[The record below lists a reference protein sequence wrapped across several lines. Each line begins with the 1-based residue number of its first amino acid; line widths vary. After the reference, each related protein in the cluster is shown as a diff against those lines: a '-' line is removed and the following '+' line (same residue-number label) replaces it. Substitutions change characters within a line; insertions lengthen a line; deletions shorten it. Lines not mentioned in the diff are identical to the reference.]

1 MTARRQRIQVDSHA
15 VGGARRAGEIVEV
28 LGSPERPRYRVRWE
42 DGRETIVY
50 PGSDASLSLRRQAQ
64 AGAGGRSAR
73 PETRGP
79 KRGAAPAEPPPAAGV
94 RAEPGDRLVIH
105 AHRVGGPSRDAE
117 ILEALGPD
125 GRPPFRVRWE
135 DSGAETLFFPGSDA
149 AVEHL
154 ARAKTRRRRPAPGA
168 GRRAP

>member
-1 MTARRQRIQVDSHA
+1 MTARRDSIRVDSRA

-28 LGSPERPRYRVRWE
+28 LGSPDRVRYRVRWE
-42 DGRETIVY
+42 DGHETIVY
-50 PGSDASLSLRRQAQ
+50 PGSDASLSLPREAPAARGGRARAKKERAPK
-64 AGAGGRSAR
+64 AGAGAGEQPAPSA
-73 PETRGP
+73 
-79 KRGAAPAEPPPAAGV
+79 V
-94 RAEPGDRLVIH
+94 RAAPGDRLVIH
-105 AHRVGGPSRDAE
+105 AHRVGEPTRDAE
-117 ILEALGPD
+117 ILEALGAD
-125 GRPPFRVRWE
+125 GGPPFRVRWE